1 MQAILILAHK
11 NIEQVTKLATIL
23 NNNFEVYIHFDK
35 KMNIPENYKQILDK
49 KNIHYISKIDV
60 HWGSWSIGAA
70 TVLLMKEA
78 LKNRQIEYIHVISGQ
93 DWLTIPSKNIY
104 DKFIDNDRI
113 YMTYSKAKNV
123 IKKGES
129 IILWQKYYFNYDKIN
144 RRSTF
149 GKIYH
154 RGLLLIQSL
163 LRINKFKKL
172 GINLEIYSGENWVDM
187 PRDAVEY
194 CINYLDSHPNLLK
207 MLQTGCF
214 SDEFWMQTIL
224 CNSPKFKQR
233 IVKNHHRYIKWQKQH
248 GSYPAV
254 LDMSDFDNII
264 NGDYIFARKFENPYS
279 DELITQLNRNNK
291 CLGKN

>member
-11 NIEQVTKLATIL
+11 NIDQVTKLATIL

-78 LKNRQIEYIHVISGQ
+78 LRNRQIDYIHVISGQ
-93 DWLTIPSKNIY
+93 DWLTDTSQAIY
-104 DKFIDNDRI
+104 DRFKNDNKI
-113 YMTYSKAKNV
+113 YMTYFKATEV
-123 IKKGES
+123 KKAGEP
-129 IILWQKYYFNYDKIN
+129 IIWWQKYYFNYDRIN

-149 GKIYH
+149 GKFYH
-154 RGLLLIQSL
+154 RGLLLIQTL
-163 LRINKFKKL
+163 FRVNKLKKL
-172 GINLEIYSGENWVDM
+172 GIDLEIYSGENWVDI

-194 CINYLDSHPNLLK
+194 CISYLDSHPNLLK

-248 GSYPAV
+248 GSYPAI
-254 LDMSDFDNII
+254 LDENNFIELRQSNAF
-264 NGDYIFARKFENPYS
+264 FARKFDADIS
-279 DELITQLNRNNK
+279 RKLIEKLESE
-291 CLGKN
+291 

>member
-11 NIEQVTKLATIL
+11 NIEHVTKLATIL
-23 NNNFEVYIHFDK
+23 HNNFEVYIHFDK

-70 TVLLMKEA
+70 TVLLMKEV

-123 IKKGES
+123 KKKGES
-129 IILWQKYYFNYDKIN
+129 IILWQKYYFNYDKIT

-194 CINYLDSHPNLLK
+194 CINYLESHPNLLK

-224 CNSPKFKQR
+224 CNSPEFKQR

-248 GSYPAV
+248 GSYPAI

-291 CLGKN
+291 

>member
-11 NIEQVTKLATIL
+11 NIDQVIKLATIL

-78 LKNRQIEYIHVISGQ
+78 LKNSRIKYMHVISGQ
-93 DWLTIPSKNIY
+93 DWLTDSPINIY
-104 DKFIDNDRI
+104 NRFTNDDHI
-113 YMTYSKAKNV
+113 YMTYSKAKDV
-123 IKKGES
+123 KKAGEP
-129 IILWQKYYFNYDKIN
+129 IIWWQKYYFNYDRIN

-149 GKIYH
+149 GKFYH
-154 RGLLLIQSL
+154 RGLLLIQTL
-163 LRINKFKKL
+163 FRVNKLKKL
-172 GINLEIYSGENWVDM
+172 GIDLEIYSGENWVDM

-194 CINYLDSHPNLLK
+194 CISYLYSHPNLLK

-248 GSYPAV
+248 GSYPAI
-254 LDMSDFDNII
+254 LDMSDFSNISK
-264 NGDYIFARKFENPYS
+264 GDYIFARKFDKPYS
-279 DELITQLNRNNK
+279 NDLITQLNRNNK
-291 CLGKN
+291 

>member
-279 DELITQLNRNNK
+279 NKLITQLNRNNK
-291 CLGKN
+291 

>member
-11 NIEQVTKLATIL
+11 NIDQVTKLATIL

-49 KNIHYISKIDV
+49 KNIHYMSEIDV

-93 DWLTIPSKNIY
+93 DWLTDTSQNIY
-104 DKFIDNDRI
+104 DRFKNDDKI
-113 YMTYSKAKNV
+113 YMTYFKATEV
-123 IKKGES
+123 KKAGEP
-129 IILWQKYYFNYDKIN
+129 IIWWQKYYFNYDRIN
-144 RRSTF
+144 RRSIF
-149 GKIYH
+149 GKFYH
-154 RGLLLIQSL
+154 RGLLLIQTL
-163 LRINKFKKL
+163 FRVNKLKKL
-172 GINLEIYSGENWVDM
+172 GIDLEIYSGENWVDM
-187 PRDAVEY
+187 PRNAVEY
-194 CINYLDSHPNLLK
+194 CISYLDSHPNLLK

-233 IVKNHHRYIKWQKQH
+233 IVKNHHRYIKWEKQY
-248 GSYPAV
+248 GSYPAI
-254 LDMSDFDNII
+254 LDISDFNNII
-264 NGDYIFARKFENPYS
+264 KGDYIFARKFDNPYS
-279 DELITQLNRNNK
+279 NDLITQLNRNNK
-291 CLGKN
+291 

>member
-11 NIEQVTKLATIL
+11 NIEHVTKLATIL
-23 NNNFEVYIHFDK
+23 HNNFEVYIHSDK

-70 TVLLMKEA
+70 TVLLMKEV

-123 IKKGES
+123 KKKGES

-194 CINYLDSHPNLLK
+194 CINYLESHPNLLK

-224 CNSPKFKQR
+224 CNSPEFKQR

-248 GSYPAV
+248 GSYPAI

-291 CLGKN
+291 

>member
-279 DELITQLNRNNK
+279 NELITQLNRNNK
-291 CLGKN
+291 

>member
-11 NIEQVTKLATIL
+11 NIEHVTKLATIL
-23 NNNFEVYIHFDK
+23 HNNFEVYIHFDK

-70 TVLLMKEA
+70 TVLLMKEV

-123 IKKGES
+123 KKKGES

-194 CINYLDSHPNLLK
+194 CINYLESHPNLLK

-214 SDEFWMQTIL
+214 SDEFWMKTIL
-224 CNSPKFKQR
+224 CNSPEFKQR

-248 GSYPAV
+248 GSYPAI

-291 CLGKN
+291 

>member
-1 MQAILILAHK
+1 
-11 NIEQVTKLATIL
+11 
-23 NNNFEVYIHFDK
+23 
-35 KMNIPENYKQILDK
+35 
-49 KNIHYISKIDV
+49 
-60 HWGSWSIGAA
+60 
-70 TVLLMKEA
+70 
-78 LKNRQIEYIHVISGQ
+78 
-93 DWLTIPSKNIY
+93 
-104 DKFIDNDRI
+104 
-113 YMTYSKAKNV
+113 MTYSKAKNV
-123 IKKGES
+123 KKKGES

-194 CINYLDSHPNLLK
+194 CINYLESHPNLLK

-224 CNSPKFKQR
+224 CNSPEFKQR

-248 GSYPAV
+248 GSYPAI

-291 CLGKN
+291 

>member
-93 DWLTIPSKNIY
+93 DWLTIPSKKIY

-224 CNSPKFKQR
+224 CNSPEFNQR

-248 GSYPAV
+248 RSYPAV

-279 DELITQLNRNNK
+279 NELITQLNRNNK
-291 CLGKN
+291 

>member
-23 NNNFEVYIHFDK
+23 HNNFEVYIHFDK

-70 TVLLMKEA
+70 TVLLMKEV

-123 IKKGES
+123 KKKVNPSFYGKNITSITTKLIVVQHSAKS
-129 IILWQKYYFNYDKIN
+129 IIEDYY
-144 RRSTF
+144 
-149 GKIYH
+149 
-154 RGLLLIQSL
+154 
-163 LRINKFKKL
+163 
-172 GINLEIYSGENWVDM
+172 
-187 PRDAVEY
+187 
-194 CINYLDSHPNLLK
+194 
-207 MLQTGCF
+207 
-214 SDEFWMQTIL
+214 
-224 CNSPKFKQR
+224 
-233 IVKNHHRYIKWQKQH
+233 
-248 GSYPAV
+248 
-254 LDMSDFDNII
+254 
-264 NGDYIFARKFENPYS
+264 
-279 DELITQLNRNNK
+279 
-291 CLGKN
+291 

>member
-11 NIEQVTKLATIL
+11 NIEHVTKLATIL
-23 NNNFEVYIHFDK
+23 HNNFEVYIHFDK

-70 TVLLMKEA
+70 TVLLMKEV

-123 IKKGES
+123 KKKGES

-194 CINYLDSHPNLLK
+194 CINYLESHPNLLK

-224 CNSPKFKQR
+224 CNSPEFKQR
-233 IVKNHHRYIKWQKQH
+233 IVKSHHRYIKWQKQH
-248 GSYPAV
+248 GSYPAI

-291 CLGKN
+291 

>member
-23 NNNFEVYIHFDK
+23 HNNFEVYIHFDK

-70 TVLLMKEA
+70 TVLLMKEV

-123 IKKGES
+123 KKKGES

-224 CNSPKFKQR
+224 CNSPEFKQR

-254 LDMSDFDNII
+254 LDMSDFDSII

-279 DELITQLNRNNK
+279 NELITQLNRNNK
-291 CLGKN
+291 

>member
-233 IVKNHHRYIKWQKQH
+233 IVKKHHRYIKWQKQH

-279 DELITQLNRNNK
+279 NELITQLNRNNK
-291 CLGKN
+291 

>member
-291 CLGKN
+291 

>member
-23 NNNFEVYIHFDK
+23 NNNFEVYIHFDR

-279 DELITQLNRNNK
+279 NELITQLNRNNK
-291 CLGKN
+291 

>member
-11 NIEQVTKLATIL
+11 NIEHVTKLATIL
-23 NNNFEVYIHFDK
+23 HNNFEVYIHFDK

-70 TVLLMKEA
+70 TVLLMKEV

-123 IKKGES
+123 KKKSES

-194 CINYLDSHPNLLK
+194 CINYLESHPNLLK

-224 CNSPKFKQR
+224 CNSPEFKQR

-248 GSYPAV
+248 GSYPAI

-291 CLGKN
+291 

>member
-11 NIEQVTKLATIL
+11 NIEHVTKLATIL
-23 NNNFEVYIHFDK
+23 HNNFEVYIHFDK

-70 TVLLMKEA
+70 TVLLMKEV

-123 IKKGES
+123 KKKGES

-194 CINYLDSHPNLLK
+194 CINYLESHPNLLK

-224 CNSPKFKQR
+224 CNSPEFKQR

-248 GSYPAV
+248 GSYPAI

-264 NGDYIFARKFENPYS
+264 NGDYIFARKFDN
-279 DELITQLNRNNK
+279 
-291 CLGKN
+291 

>member
-11 NIEQVTKLATIL
+11 NIEQVTKLALKL
-23 NNNFEVYIHFDK
+23 NTHFEIYIHFDK
-35 KMNIPENYKQILDK
+35 TMSVPKEFKDTLDD
-49 KNIHYISKIDV
+49 NHIHYMSKIDV

-78 LKNRQIEYIHVISGQ
+78 LKNSRIKYMHVISGQ
-93 DWLTIPSKNIY
+93 DWLTDSPINIY
-104 DKFIDNDRI
+104 NRFTNNNHI
-113 YMTYSKAKNV
+113 YMTYSKAKDV
-123 IKKGES
+123 KKAGEF
-129 IILWQKYYFNYDKIN
+129 IIWWQKYYFNYDRIN

-149 GKIYH
+149 GKFYH
-154 RGLLLIQSL
+154 RGLLLIQRL

-172 GINLEIYSGENWVDM
+172 GIDLEIYSGENWVDM

-224 CNSPKFKQR
+224 CNSSKFKQR
-233 IVKNHHRYIKWQKQH
+233 IVKNHHRYIKWEKQH
-248 GSYPAV
+248 GSYPAI
-254 LDMSDFDNII
+254 LDKSDFNNII
-264 NGDYIFARKFENPYS
+264 KGDYIFARKFDNPYS
-279 DELITQLNRNNK
+279 NDLITQLNRNNK
-291 CLGKN
+291 

>member
-1 MQAILILAHK
+1 M
-11 NIEQVTKLATIL
+11 
-23 NNNFEVYIHFDK
+23 
-35 KMNIPENYKQILDK
+35 
-49 KNIHYISKIDV
+49 
-60 HWGSWSIGAA
+60 
-70 TVLLMKEA
+70 
-78 LKNRQIEYIHVISGQ
+78 
-93 DWLTIPSKNIY
+93 
-104 DKFIDNDRI
+104 
-113 YMTYSKAKNV
+113 
-123 IKKGES
+123 
-129 IILWQKYYFNYDKIN
+129 
-144 RRSTF
+144 
-149 GKIYH
+149 
-154 RGLLLIQSL
+154 

-194 CINYLDSHPNLLK
+194 CINYLESHPNLLK

-224 CNSPKFKQR
+224 CNSPEFKQR

-248 GSYPAV
+248 GSYPAI

-291 CLGKN
+291 

>member
-11 NIEQVTKLATIL
+11 NIGHVTKLATIL
-23 NNNFEVYIHFDK
+23 HNNFEVYIHFDK

-70 TVLLMKEA
+70 TVLLMKEV

-123 IKKGES
+123 KKKGES

-194 CINYLDSHPNLLK
+194 CINYLESHPNLLK

-224 CNSPKFKQR
+224 CNSPEFKQR

-248 GSYPAV
+248 GSYPAI

-291 CLGKN
+291 

>member
-11 NIEQVTKLATIL
+11 NIEHVTKLATIL
-23 NNNFEVYIHFDK
+23 HNNFEVYIHFDK

-70 TVLLMKEA
+70 TVLLMKEV

-123 IKKGES
+123 KKAGEP
-129 IILWQKYYFNYDKIN
+129 IIWWQKYYFNYDKIN

-149 GKIYH
+149 GKFYH
-154 RGLLLIQSL
+154 RGLLLIQTL
-163 LRINKFKKL
+163 FRVNKLKKL
-172 GINLEIYSGENWVDM
+172 GIDLEIYSGENWVDM

-194 CINYLDSHPNLLK
+194 CINYLESHPNLLK

-224 CNSPKFKQR
+224 CNSPEFKQR

-248 GSYPAV
+248 GSYPAI

-291 CLGKN
+291 

>member
-11 NIEQVTKLATIL
+11 NIDQVIKLATIL

-60 HWGSWSIGAA
+60 YWGSWSIGAA

-93 DWLTIPSKNIY
+93 DWLTDTSQNIY
-104 DKFIDNDRI
+104 DRFKNDDKI
-113 YMTYSKAKNV
+113 YMTYFKATEV
-123 IKKGES
+123 KKAGEP
-129 IILWQKYYFNYDKIN
+129 IIWWQKYYFNYDRIN

-149 GKIYH
+149 GKLYH
-154 RGLLLIQSL
+154 RGLLLIQTL
-163 LRINKFKKL
+163 LRVNKLKKL
-172 GINLEIYSGENWVDM
+172 GIDLEIYSGENWVDM

-194 CINYLDSHPNLLK
+194 CISYLDSHPNLLK

-233 IVKNHHRYIKWQKQH
+233 IVKNHHRYIKW
-248 GSYPAV
+248 
-254 LDMSDFDNII
+254 
-264 NGDYIFARKFENPYS
+264 
-279 DELITQLNRNNK
+279 
-291 CLGKN
+291 

>member
-93 DWLTIPSKNIY
+93 DWLAIPSKNIY

-194 CINYLDSHPNLLK
+194 CINYLESHPNLLK

-224 CNSPKFKQR
+224 CNSPEFKQR

-248 GSYPAV
+248 GSYPAI
-254 LDMSDFDNII
+254 LDMSNFDNII

-291 CLGKN
+291 

>member
-23 NNNFEVYIHFDK
+23 HNNFEVYIHFDK

-70 TVLLMKEA
+70 TVLLMKEV

-123 IKKGES
+123 KKKGES

-224 CNSPKFKQR
+224 CNSPEFKQR

-254 LDMSDFDNII
+254 LDMSDFDSII

-279 DELITQLNRNNK
+279 NELITQLNHNHP
-291 CLGKN
+291 

>member
-224 CNSPKFKQR
+224 CNSPEFNQR

-279 DELITQLNRNNK
+279 NELITQLNRNNK
-291 CLGKN
+291 

>member
-23 NNNFEVYIHFDK
+23 HNNFEVYIHFDK

-70 TVLLMKEA
+70 TVLLMKEV

-123 IKKGES
+123 KKKGES

-224 CNSPKFKQR
+224 CNSPEFKQR
-233 IVKNHHRYIKWQKQH
+233 IVKNHHRYIKWQKQY

-254 LDMSDFDNII
+254 LDMSDFDSII

-279 DELITQLNRNNK
+279 NELITQLNRNNK
-291 CLGKN
+291 